1 MSTSSYKLRQY
12 GESHVFLEEITY
24 TFRLAVVRTIE
35 GNVDYNG
42 YKYGAPMRR
51 NIGSRDSLHVDAM
64 TSLLRFQ
71 LGRIVP

>member
-35 GNVDYNG
+35 GNIDHNG
-42 YKYGAPMRR
+42 HNYGGPMRR
-51 NIGSRDSLHVDAM
+51 NIGSRDSLRVDVM

-71 LGRIVP
+71 LGRIAP